1 MLGEAALSDENLFEM
16 LARVD
21 AVAKLLPVVV
31 AELVKRLPDQD
42 RETIVAMLNDLASA
56 MDAANQMVAEG
67 TIPDPRMETGTRY
80 LRLEIRRLLSRIDD
94 PPAGADG

>member
-1 MLGEAALSDENLFEM
+1 MSDEDLFET

-31 AELVKRLPDQD
+31 AELVKRLPDRD
-42 RETIVAMLNDLASA
+42 REAIVAMLNDLASA

-67 TIPDPRMETGTRY
+67 TIPDPRVETGTRY
-80 LRLEIRRLLSRIDD
+80 VHLEIRRLLSRIDD

>member
-1 MLGEAALSDENLFEM
+1 MSDEDLFGT

-21 AVAKLLPVVV
+21 AAAKLLPVVV

-42 RETIVAMLNDLASA
+42 REAIVAMLNDLASA

-67 TIPDPRMETGTRY
+67 TIPDPRVETGTRY
-80 LRLEIRRLLSRIDD
+80 LHLETRRLLSRIDD